1 MGNNKTDNKI
11 DNRKIILESALELF
25 SKRQY
30 EAVGVQEI
38 VSISN
43 ITKPTLYYYF
53 GNKKGL
59 FEAIIK
65 EYGDNLIEKLKRVES
80 YNENLTGSLKRIA
93 EIYFNLTKNN
103 NKFARMLLNYFNS
116 ISDESEIKDI
126 TFKFYFETFSLV
138 ENIFNKESKNNGNMV
153 GREKIYAM
161 TFIGMLFTYMT
172 LIINGLVEVDDR
184 LIFDAVRQFLY
195 GI

>member
-1 MGNNKTDNKI
+1 MSDDKV
-11 DNRKIILESALELF
+11 DNRKIILDSALDLF

-30 EAVGVQEI
+30 EAVSIQEI
-38 VSISN
+38 VLLSN

-59 FEAIIK
+59 FETIIK
-65 EYGDNLIEKLKRVES
+65 EYGNNLMEKLKRIES
-80 YNENLTGSLKRIA
+80 YNEDLTGSLKRVA

-103 NKFARMLLNYFNS
+103 NKFAKILLNYFDS
-116 ISDESEIKDI
+116 IFDESEIKDI
-126 TFKFYFETFSLV
+126 IFKFYFEAFSLV
-138 ENIFNKESKNNGNMV
+138 ENIFYKESKKSGNIV

-172 LIINGLVEVDDR
+172 LIINGLVEVNDK

-195 GI
+195 GIYS